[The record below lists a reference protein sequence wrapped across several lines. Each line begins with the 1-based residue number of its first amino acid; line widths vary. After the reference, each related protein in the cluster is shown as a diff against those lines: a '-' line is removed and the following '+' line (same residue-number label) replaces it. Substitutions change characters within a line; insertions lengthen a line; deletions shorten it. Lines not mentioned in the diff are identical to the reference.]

1 MLGRLINSLITVVK
15 AIGVIIMMVTTTEA
29 ASKFKLRPPSYYFT
43 DRGTLA
49 LLTAAMA
56 GDMRTA
62 QLAVAQGANPNDEG
76 PLDNK
81 YNRLRPLHYAIAAN
95 NKEAVKVLV
104 SVGADPELS
113 ALGFGRSFLFAMT
126 LENIGMLSLLL
137 DLAPISTLSKDTMEY
152 IIFEA
157 ARQPCWECLQLFLNR
172 GAPID
177 YPDGAGYT
185 VMMCAMDIQD
195 YDMAEWL
202 LQKGASIHIAPP
214 SGVTPAYS
222 VEFHLKKYIPGS
234 PTYNKVLHLK
244 EMMAER
250 GAVFPAPSPAEVRAR
265 RERAKASSHSR
276 D

>member
-1 MLGRLINSLITVVK
+1 MISRFLNTLGAIIKT
-15 AIGVIIMMVTTTEA
+15 IGVIVMMTTTAEA
-29 ASKFKLRPPSYYFT
+29 APRFKLRGPSYYFA
-43 DRGTLA
+43 DNGTLT
-49 LLTAAMA
+49 LLTAALA
-56 GDMRTA
+56 GDVRAA
-62 QLAVAQGANPNDEG
+62 QLAVAQGADPNAEG

-95 NKEAVKVLV
+95 NKDAVTVLV
-104 SVGADPELS
+104 SVGADPELP
-113 ALGFGRSFLFAMT
+113 ALGYGRSFSFAMT
-126 LENIGMLSLLL
+126 LKNLEIFSFLL
-137 DLAPISTLSKDTMEY
+137 DLRPINTLSKDTMEY
-152 IIFEA
+152 IIFGA
-157 ARQPCWECLQLFLNR
+157 ARKSCWKCLQASLER

-177 YPDGAGYT
+177 FPDGAGYT
-185 VMMCAMDIQD
+185 VLMTAMDLQD

-265 RERAKASSHSR
+265 RERAKASSQP
-276 D
+276 